1 MSTCWGEGRVCV
13 GVPSLNA
20 WVLKLTKNTYIY
32 IYVVDP
38 RQVKNKKKTKQ
49 KLRIRRVTR
58 LQVTYTQRVA
68 EEKWTGMPRRGE
80 NLNENKANK
89 ARMRKNAN
97 RKLPQN
103 DLPHGG
109 TVATQLVG
117 GK

>member
-1 MSTCWGEGRVCV
+1 
-13 GVPSLNA
+13 
-20 WVLKLTKNTYIY
+20 
-32 IYVVDP
+32 
-38 RQVKNKKKTKQ
+38 
-49 KLRIRRVTR
+49 VTR